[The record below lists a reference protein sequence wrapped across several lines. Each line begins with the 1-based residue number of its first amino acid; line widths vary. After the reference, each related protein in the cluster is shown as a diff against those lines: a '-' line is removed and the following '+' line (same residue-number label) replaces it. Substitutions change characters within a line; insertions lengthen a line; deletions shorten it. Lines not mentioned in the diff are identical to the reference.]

1 MPAPTKPH
9 RRAGVEMAT
18 RPSELVYAV
27 DERPPWPQLVVLG
40 LQHTSLICVYLVLIP
55 IIARAAKAPH
65 DVMLDAISLGMIAL
79 AIAAVLQ
86 ALRAGPLGSGYLAV
100 PVYSAIYL
108 GPAVMA
114 AKAGGLPAVFGM
126 TIFAGAVEIGLSC
139 ILRRLR
145 PLFPPAVSG
154 FTVAIVGIELGLV
167 GMDQTLG
174 VEIHGRPDFPYH
186 VGVALLTLSIS
197 IALSIWGRG
206 AVRLVCSLT
215 GLVSGFTAALLL
227 GLIPAPELQTMASA
241 PLLALPGLAHLA
253 YGFEPEL
260 IPAFAAAGVAAA
272 LRTIGVVTT
281 CEKINDAGWK
291 RPDLRP
297 IQGGVLA
304 DGTGCV
310 VGGLLGAPG
319 MSVGPS
325 LVGVSKATGA
335 TSRYIAYACGAILVV
350 LAFVPKAAA
359 IFLAIPLSV
368 AGGMLVFT
376 GALMIAGGIQI
387 MVSRNIDT
395 RMTFVIGISI
405 LLALSRKVF
414 PAYFEEL
421 PSFLHSLAA
430 SSLALGIAAAVGL
443 TLLFRLGI
451 RRHEAIVLA
460 QSDGAL
466 ANLAAFL
473 EAQGKSWKIDQDVVE
488 RAASSAAQA
497 FVHIKEAHL
506 LEGPITMA
514 ATYDDVDLLVEL
526 AYDGSL
532 LSLPDPGGMSRHFD
546 EEEPFSYGLTLFLSG
561 VYPDRVEASSKGRL
575 TRLRLYFAT

>member
-1 MPAPTKPH
+1 
-9 RRAGVEMAT
+9 MAT

-27 DERPPWPQLVVLG
+27 DERPPWPQLLVLG
-40 LQHTSLICVYLVLIP
+40 LQHTSLMCVYLVLIP
-55 IIARAAKAPH
+55 IIAKAANAPH
-65 DVMLDAISLGMIAL
+65 DVMLNAISLGLIAL
-79 AIAAVLQ
+79 AIASILQ
-86 ALRAGPLGSGYLAV
+86 TLRAGPFGSGYLSV

-108 GPAVMA
+108 GPSVMA
-114 AKAGGLPAVFGM
+114 AKVGGLPAVFGM
-126 TIFAGAVEIGLSC
+126 TIFAGAVEIGLSRV
-139 ILRRLR
+139 LRRLR

-174 VEIHGRPDFPYH
+174 VEVYGQPDFPYH

-197 IALSIWGRG
+197 VALSVWGRG
-206 AVRLVCSLT
+206 VVRLVCSLT
-215 GLVSGFTAALLL
+215 GLASGFTAALLL

-241 PLLALPGLAHLA
+241 SFLALPGLEHIA
-253 YGFEPEL
+253 YRFDPDL
-260 IPAFAAAGVAAA
+260 MPAFAAAGVAAA

-281 CEKINDAGWK
+281 CEKINDADWK

-297 IQGGVLA
+297 IQGGVLS
-304 DGTGCV
+304 DGAGCLI
-310 VGGLLGAPG
+310 GGLLGAPG

-335 TSRYIAYACGAILVV
+335 TSRYIGYACAAILIAM
-350 LAFVPKAAA
+350 AFVPKIAAA
-359 IFLAIPLSV
+359 FLAIPLSV

-395 RMTFVIGISI
+395 RMTFVIGISL

-414 PAYFEEL
+414 PAYFEDL
-421 PSFLHSLAA
+421 PSYLHSLAA

-460 QSDGAL
+460 KSDDSL

-473 EAQGKSWKIDQDVVE
+473 RERGKSWKIGQDVVE

-497 FVHIKEAHL
+497 FVHIKDAHL

-514 ATYDDVDLLVEL
+514 ATYDDVDLVVEL
-526 AYDGSL
+526 EYDGSL
-532 LSLPDPGGMSRHFD
+532 LSLPDLGGVSRDFN
-546 EEEPFSYGLTLFLSG
+546 EEESFSYGLTLFLSG
-561 VYPDRVEASSKGRL
+561 VYADRVEASSKGRL
-575 TRLRLYFAT
+575 ARIRLYFAT